1 MDYDIFV
8 TIRFTKEAY
17 DNLNK
22 IALRD
27 NISINDVVNKILEE
41 KMYISKPIPI
51 NNAKRPVFNSIQI
64 VG

>member
-8 TIRFTKEAY
+8 TIRFTKDAY
-17 DNLNK
+17 DKLTK

-27 NISINDVVNKILEE
+27 NISINDVVNKILEKE
-41 KMYISKPIPI
+41 VYISEPIPI
-51 NNAKRPVFNSIQI
+51 NNAKKPIFNSIQI